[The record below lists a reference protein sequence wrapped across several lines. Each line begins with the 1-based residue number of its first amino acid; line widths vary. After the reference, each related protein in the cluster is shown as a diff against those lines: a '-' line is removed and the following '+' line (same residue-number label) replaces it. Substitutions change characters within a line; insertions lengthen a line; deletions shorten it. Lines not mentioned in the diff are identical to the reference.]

1 MRIAVTGGSGLLG
14 RAVTDLAVRT
24 GHEVVSVDRAAPH
37 EHRDG
42 VTYCNADTTQFDDFV
57 RAVDGTDALVH
68 LAAYIRPGTVP
79 DNVVHNTNVTSSYN
93 ALSIA
98 VELGM
103 SRVCLASSVNA
114 IGGFYSRNPRYD
126 YFPVDEAH
134 PTYAEDPYSLSKW
147 VAEQQADSFA
157 RRHEHMS
164 IASLRLH
171 ALRDRPQPDRAR
183 PERGRKHLWGYT
195 PLPDA
200 AHACLAALLADFRG
214 SEAFFVVADDTA
226 SDVASLE
233 LRDRFYPDVPVV
245 GDLRGH
251 RSFFDSRKARILLGL
266 PAGAREPAPDGI

>member
-1 MRIAVTGGSGLLG
+1 MRIAITGGSGLLG
-14 RAVTDLAVRT
+14 RAVTDLAVVR
-24 GHEVVSVDRAAPH
+24 GHQVVSVDRAAPQ
-37 EHRDG
+37 ERRDG
-42 VTYCNADTTQFDDFV
+42 VTYRSADTTLFDDFI
-57 RAVDGTDALVH
+57 RALDGTDALVH

-79 DNVVHNTNVTSSYN
+79 DSVVHNTNVTSSYN

-114 IGGFYSRNPRYD
+114 IGGVYSRSPRYD

-147 VAEQQADSFA
+147 IAEQQADGIA

-171 ALRDRPQPDRAR
+171 ALRDRPQPDPAH
-183 PERGRKHLWGYT
+183 PEFGRKHLWGYT
-195 PLPDA
+195 PLSDA
-200 AHACLAALLADFRG
+200 AHACLAALHADFRG
-214 SEAFFVVADDTA
+214 SEALFVVADDTA

-245 GDLRGH
+245 GDLNGR
-251 RSFFDSRKARILLGL
+251 RSFFDSRKARTLLGL
-266 PAGAREPAPDGI
+266 RASTR

>member
-14 RAVTDLAVRT
+14 RAVTDLAMRD
-24 GHEVVSVDRAAPH
+24 GHQVVSVDRAAPR

-42 VTYCNADTTQFDDFV
+42 VAYRSADTTVFDDFI
-57 RAVDGTDALVH
+57 RAIDGTDALVH

-103 SRVCLASSVNA
+103 NRVCLASSVNA
-114 IGGFYSRNPRYD
+114 IGGAYSRSPRYD

-147 VAEQQADSFA
+147 IAEQQADSIA

-171 ALRDRPQPDRAR
+171 ALHDRPQPDPAH
-183 PERGRKHLWGYT
+183 PERGHKQLWGYT

-200 AHACLAALLADFRG
+200 AQAYLAALPADFRR
-214 SEAFFVVADDTA
+214 SEVFFVAADDTA

-245 GDLRGH
+245 GDLSGR
-251 RSFFDSRKARILLGL
+251 RSFFDSRKARTLLGV
-266 PAGAREPAPDGI
+266 PASSG